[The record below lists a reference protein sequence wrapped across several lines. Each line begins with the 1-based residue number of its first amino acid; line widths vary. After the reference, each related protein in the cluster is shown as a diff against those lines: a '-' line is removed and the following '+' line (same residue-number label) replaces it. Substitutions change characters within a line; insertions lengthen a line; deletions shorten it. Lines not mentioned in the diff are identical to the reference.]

1 MRSTPR
7 RFKQEG
13 LYLALAATLAAAPLA
28 QAAPRGDAALAGAAT
43 AQARELIAR
52 HAGALRASA
61 ADAFE
66 ARDLVIDRD
75 GTQHARFARSY
86 QGLRVIGG
94 DVVVKSQRGE
104 LKSTQLTL
112 RSAERPS
119 LKPAIGKDQAAVEAG
134 ARFNGRVSRVYGN
147 ELVVYAR
154 GARPVLAYE
163 VTLQGDETATH
174 SGFVTYY
181 VNAADGRVLD
191 VQDQLQTAA
200 AVGTGNSF
208 YYGSLSL
215 PTDKK
220 SATKFDLIDTTRG
233 NGSVYD
239 AKGAAISNLFD
250 ILAATAGA
258 TLFSDT
264 DNVWGNGTLGDRATV
279 ATDIH
284 YGVGATWDY
293 FKNVHGRLGLY
304 NDNKGIKSYAHTNF
318 KRTDGSTTGVNAAYF
333 ALTKVMFYGDGD
345 AARGYG
351 PIVGLD
357 VAGHEMSHGVNAA
370 TANLAYSGDA
380 GGLNEAN
387 SDILGTL
394 VEFYANHPNDPG
406 DYRIGEI
413 MRTGGLSFRDMY
425 NQGADGKSFN
435 CYIGGAGFDPNLAA
449 GGIHDPHYTSGV
461 ANRMAYLA
469 IEGAVT
475 PAGTTLTPAQLVCN
489 GDTGIVGIGRDKFGK
504 IWYRAL
510 TTKFTSSTTYPQAR
524 AATLAAAAE
533 LYGAGSPEQN
543 AIARAWSAANVN

>member
-1 MRSTPR
+1 MTTR

-13 LYLALAATLAAAPLA
+13 LYLAIAATLLMAPLA
-28 QAAPRGDAALAGAAT
+28 HAAEAGPAARDAAT
-43 AQARELIAR
+43 AQARGLIAGN
-52 HAGALRASA
+52 AGLLRASA
-61 ADAFE
+61 ADSFE
-66 ARDLVIDRD
+66 ARDVVIDRD

-94 DVVVKSQRGE
+94 DVVVTSRRGE
-104 LKSTQLTL
+104 LKSAQLSL
-112 RSAERPS
+112 RSAQRPS
-119 LKPAIGKDQAAVEAG
+119 LSARVIGKDQAAIEAG
-134 ARFNGRVSRVYGN
+134 ARFNGRVGKIHGN

-154 GARPVLAYE
+154 GATPVLAYE
-163 VTLQGDETATH
+163 VTVQGEETEQH

-181 VNAADGRVLD
+181 VNASDGRVLD

-200 AVGTGNSF
+200 AIGTGKSF
-208 YYGSLSL
+208 YYGDLSL
-215 PTDKK
+215 PTDQK

-233 NGSVYD
+233 NGKVYD

-250 ILAATAGA
+250 ILGATLGA
-258 TLFSDT
+258 TLFT
-264 DNVWGNGTLGDRATV
+264 DADNTWGNNTLSDRATV

-293 FKNVHGRLGLY
+293 YKNVHGRLGLY
-304 NDNKGIKSYAHTNF
+304 NDNKGISSYAHTNF
-318 KRTDGSTTGVNAAYF
+318 KTSTGGTTGVNAAYF

-345 AARGYG
+345 ASRGYG
-351 PIVGLD
+351 PIVGID

-413 MRTGGLSFRDMY
+413 MRTGGLAFRDMY

-435 CYIGGAGFDPNLAA
+435 CYIAGGFDPALSDGAHN
-449 GGIHDPHYTSGV
+449 PHYTSGV
-461 ANRMAYLA
+461 GNLFFYFLA
-469 IEGAVT
+469 EGSVA
-475 PAGTTLTPAQLVCN
+475 PAGTGLNPAQMACN
-489 GDTGIVGIGRDKFGK
+489 GDAGMTGIGRDKAGK

-510 TTKFTSSTTYPQAR
+510 TAKFTSNTTYPQAR
-524 AATLAAAAE
+524 AATLAAAGE
-533 LYGAGSPEQN
+533 LYGNGSAEQN
-543 AIARAWSAANVN
+543 AVARAWSAVKVN